1 MLRQPADK
9 GLAGRYLRKL
19 KGQQRLTGN
28 TEEPTG
34 RSPGFHDGEDLSLA
48 AAGAGGGRRRRV
60 RVGRHRPDVAFQFP
74 NLRGDR
80 LESRGAPAANVA
92 ETTVPRSGIKDVALP
107 ALRAENSREC

>member
-19 KGQQRLTGN
+19 KGQQRLAGN

-34 RSPGFHDGEDLSLA
+34 RSPGFHDGEELCLA
-48 AAGAGGGRRRRV
+48 AASAGGGRGRRV

-74 NLRGDR
+74 NLRGDT
-80 LESRGAPAANVA
+80 LGSRVVLVANVV
-92 ETTVPRSGIKDVALP
+92 ETEVRIARTNDVDL
-107 ALRAENSREC
+107 S